1 MPGGKSFNAELKAS
15 DPTVTSPATFLP
27 GILTDDRR
35 DDLVPSLFEEFLAAG
50 GRDGRRGRHGELRKK
65 RRFEALP
72 EEMG

>member
-35 DDLVPSLFEEFLAAG
+35 DNLVPSLFEEFPAEGGEGG
-50 GRDGRRGRHGELRKK
+50 GRTTQGAPK
-65 RRFEALP
+65 EATI
-72 EEMG
+72 